1 MKYDEKSFVIPMDR
15 RVYVYCVLVDKKEL
29 FGVWNEEI
37 VEWIQIV
44 VGLLAVEW
52 RVIRFVILNS
62 LLVVDSFVLNE

>member
-1 MKYDEKSFVIPMDR
+1 MKYDEKLFVIPMDR

-37 VEWIQIV
+37 VEWIHIV

-52 RVIRFVILNS
+52 RVIRLVILNS